1 MKRIL
6 LVFAMLLIS
15 ITMLAAHDSSIGIS
29 IAPESYWLTKA
40 SGQALPDNTG
50 MTRFYLM
57 FDGSNYFGDNH
68 GFGIDYGIGALFSL
82 NMWSGNVT
90 QSIENAPVGLAFY
103 LGPGYRYEFSDNFF
117 YYIELKLVNTIRKS
131 LDLYKIY
138 IKSMFTFPPWIA
150 SYSLSFPQ
158 VFHNVIHLLSTG

>member
-1 MKRIL
+1 MGYI
-6 LVFAMLLIS
+6 
-15 ITMLAAHDSSIGIS
+15 
-29 IAPESYWLTKA
+29 
-40 SGQALPDNTG
+40 
-50 MTRFYLM
+50 RFYIYGPECSSKGHDHSLPEGHYIW
-57 FDGSNYFGDNH
+57 FFHRFST
-68 GFGIDYGIGALFSL
+68 GFPQVCGNAVEKSL
-82 NMWSGNVT
+82 KAV
-90 QSIENAPVGLAFY
+90 ENSVCLIFA
-103 LGPGYRYEFSDNFF
+103 YRYEFSDNFF